1 MSRVFPGCLKE
12 FQRCIKVVSRIFKGC
27 FKENKGVIKGFLKQ
41 VKASKEIL
49 MLQRGI
55 SSKFHSF

>member
-41 VKASKEIL
+41 VKASKKIL
-49 MLQRGI
+49 MLQRQG
-55 SSKFHSF
+55 